1 MKIIDILILDKMR
14 LGFWDEI
21 DVLIGFDYE
30 ELLMFILFYRRIL
43 SREVSLKFFN
53 ELS

>member
-14 LGFWDEI
+14 SGLWDET
-21 DVLIGFDYE
+21 DVSIGPDHE
-30 ELLMFILFYRRIL
+30 EPLMPILPYRRIL

-53 ELS
+53 ESS